1 MRNDDLAAQQQ
12 GGDHRQLQ
20 QTLTVAEAAQLCG
33 LSTSTIRR
41 YLRDGRFPGAR
52 QDPSSIPGQPGPWR
66 IPTGDVLEAGL
77 ARQQPT
83 PAAQAEQHPPLG
95 EPADV
100 WVDRDRVQ
108 ALEYALEPER
118 TRRQAAEVLAAER
131 ARTILTLE
139 TALRAL
145 EDRRPGPT
153 ADQAA
158 TATASSS
165 WSGASTG
172 QAPGPASPS
181 GFLQM
186 VPRPRRPRGELSQE
200 ERAAIIGRALSR
212 QRPPK
217 RRRAWW

>member
-1 MRNDDLAAQQQ
+1 MRNDDLAALQQ
-12 GGDHRQLQ
+12 GGDHPQQQ

-52 QDPSSIPGQPGPWR
+52 QDPSSVPGQPGPWR

-77 ARQQPT
+77 AGQQPI
-83 PAAQAEQHPPLG
+83 PSAQAEQHPPTG
-95 EPADV
+95 EPADA
-100 WVDRDRVQ
+100 WVDRDRVRALEQ
-108 ALEYALEPER
+108 ALELER

-145 EDRRPGPT
+145 EDRRLEPT

-158 TATASSS
+158 AAIAASSR
-165 WSGASTG
+165 SGASTG
-172 QAPGPASPS
+172 RAPGPASPS

-186 VPRPRRPRGELSQE
+186 VPRPRRPRGELSGSLLGQG
-200 ERAAIIGRALSR
+200 GR
-212 QRPPK
+212 
-217 RRRAWW
+217 